1 MPTPTEYREEAA
13 EYVRQAD
20 VAFDARRMQLLDMA
34 KACLQLAEHEEWLRM
49 GYKSLRA
56 F

>member
-1 MPTPTEYREEAA
+1 MQTPTQYREEAA

-20 VAFDARRMQLLDMA
+20 AAFDSRGLQLLDMA

-49 GYKSLRA
+49 GYKYS
-56 F
+56 

>member
-20 VAFDARRMQLLDMA
+20 VAFEAHLRSSDMA
-34 KACLQLAEHEEWLRM
+34 KTCLRLAEEEEWLRM
-49 GYKSLRA
+49 GYMFS
-56 F
+56 